1 MRGGRSCEGRGGLV
15 LIKRERG
22 WSGGEREGVER
33 GPYMYIMHCIFE
45 ELAQGA
51 SLSGYEKDT
60 QRTWSVTI
68 LAQAAL
74 LR

>member
-1 MRGGRSCEGRGGLV
+1 MGGVGHIC
-15 LIKRERG
+15 I
-22 WSGGEREGVER
+22 
-33 GPYMYIMHCIFE
+33 YIMPCIFE
-45 ELAQGA
+45 ELAQCA
-51 SLSGYEKDT
+51 SPSGYEKDT